1 MKIEE
6 LLRSPNIAADMDS
19 EELSSLGFKLME
31 EINMDLTSRLE
42 WEERNEKS
50 NKLAL
55 QVVERKTFPWPGA
68 SNVKFPLITIAAMQY
83 HSRAYPALISNNDV
97 VKCKV
102 YGKDDDGEMHKRA
115 DRISRHMSY
124 QVMEEDE
131 GWEENTDKTLLV
143 QAISGTAI
151 KKSYFDPVKGHNVSE
166 LVLPNDFIVNYYT
179 KSISESPRVSHRI
192 LLSSNELHERKV
204 RGVFLDVEDE
214 VPPSQI
220 SQSMLTQGKEDA
232 QGVRMQTGDDATPY
246 EFFECHFW
254 ADLDEDG
261 YKEPYIAYIRRD
273 TGKIYRIVARY
284 FQDSIEYHNGEIIR
298 IKPEQYFT
306 KYGFV
311 PSPDGG
317 FYDLGFGVLLGPTND
332 SVNTIV
338 NQLIDAGTMSVTGGG
353 FLGRG
358 VKIKGGDYSFKPHEW
373 KRVDSTGDD
382 LRANIFPLP
391 IREPNQV
398 SYQLLQLLINYG
410 ERIAGATDIMTGV
423 SPGQNTPAETS
434 RNTVEQ
440 GMKVFNGIYK
450 RTWRAMKEEFQK
462 LYRLNQLY
470 LPSEP
475 VEFEYNSELSFV
487 LPDDYSM
494 DMKLVKPAADP
505 NVVSDSQR
513 QMQAQAVLQLAQT
526 SGGFNMY
533 EVQKRYLESL
543 KVTAID
549 QILPDPK
556 GPNAIKPGPS
566 EKMQIEQMKNEER
579 SMNHQLKFKLGI
591 AKLMQQAE
599 LEQAKITELQAKAVL
614 ELEQAD
620 GVKSGHAIAML
631 EAQIGAKRAHVDG
644 IIKSIEMMQNLEK
657 EANNATTGMGTM
669 ESAGSNSAVF

>member
-6 LLRSPNIAADMDS
+6 LLRSPNIAEDMDS
-19 EELSSLGFKLME
+19 EELSSLGFRLMD
-31 EINMDLTSRLE
+31 EINLDLTSRLD
-42 WEERNEKS
+42 WEERNEKAS
-50 NKLAL
+50 KLAL

-83 HSRAYPALISNNDV
+83 HSRAYPALISNNEV

-115 DRISRHMSY
+115 DRISRHMTY

-143 QAISGTAI
+143 QAIAGTAI

-166 LVLPNDFIVNYYT
+166 LVLPNDFVVNYYT
-179 KSISESPRVSHRI
+179 KSIAESPRVSHRI
-192 LLSSNELHERKV
+192 LLSSNDLHERQV
-204 RGVFLDVEDE
+204 RGVFLKVEDE
-214 VPPSQI
+214 VQPSLPNV
-220 SQSMLTQGKEDA
+220 SMLTQAKEDA
-232 QGVRMQTGDDATPY
+232 QGVRQQSGDPDTPY
-246 EFFECHFW
+246 EFFETHFW
-254 ADLDEDG
+254 HDFDEDG

-284 FQDSIEYHNGEIIR
+284 FEDSIEYHNGEIIR

-358 VKIKGGDYSFKPHEW
+358 VKIKGGDYTFKPHEW

-391 IREPNQV
+391 IREPNGV
-398 SYQLLQLLINYG
+398 SFQLLQLLINYG
-410 ERIAGATDIMTGV
+410 ERIAGATDMMTGV

-434 RNTVEQ
+434 RNVVEQ

-475 VEFEYNSELSFV
+475 VEFEYNNEIQFV

-513 QMQAQAVLQLAQT
+513 QMQAQAVLQLAQS

-533 EVQKRYLESL
+533 EVQKRYLDAL
-543 KVTAID
+543 KVNAID

-566 EKMQIEQMKNEER
+566 EKMQIEKMKNDER
-579 SMNHQLKFKLGI
+579 QMNHQLKFKLGI
-591 AKLMQQAE
+591 AKLMQEAE
-599 LEQAKITELQAKAVL
+599 LQQAKITELQAKAVL

-620 GVKSGHAIAML
+620 GVQSGHAIAML

-644 IIKSIEMMQNLEK
+644 IIKSIEMMQNLDK
-657 EANNATTGMGTM
+657 ETSNDGAGIQGM
-669 ESAGSNSAVF
+669 EELPRN

>member
-6 LLRSPNIAADMDS
+6 LLRSPNIAEMMDD
-19 EELSSLGFKLME
+19 EELSSLGQVMMND
-31 EINMDLTSRLE
+31 INLDLNSRIE
-42 WEERNEKS
+42 WEERNERA

-55 QVVERKTFPWPGA
+55 QVVEKKTFPWPGA

-83 HSRAYPALISNNDV
+83 HSRAYPALISNNEV

-115 DRISRHMSY
+115 DRVSRHMTY

-166 LVLPNDFIVNYYT
+166 LVLPNDFVVNYYT
-179 KSISESPRVSHRI
+179 KSIPESPRVSHRI
-192 LLSSNELHERKV
+192 LLSSNDLHERQV
-204 RGVFLDVEDE
+204 RGLFLKIDDE
-214 VPPSQI
+214 PPPTTPN
-220 SQSMLTQGKEDA
+220 QSMLTNAREDA
-232 QGVRMQTGDDATPY
+232 QGVRMPTGDPDTPY
-246 EFFECHFW
+246 EFFETHFW
-254 ADLDEDG
+254 HDFDEDG

-273 TGKIYRIVARY
+273 TSKIYRIVARY
-284 FQDSIEYHNGEIIR
+284 FEDSIEYHNGEIIR

-317 FYDLGFGVLLGPTND
+317 FYDLGYGVLLGPTND

-358 VKIKGGDYSFKPHEW
+358 VKIKGGDYTFKPHEW

-487 LPDDYSM
+487 LPDDYAM

-513 QMQAQAVLQLAQT
+513 QMQAQAVLQLAT
-526 SGGFNMY
+526 STGGFNMY
-533 EVQKRYLESL
+533 EVQKRYLDAL
-543 KVTAID
+543 KVSAID

-566 EKMQIEQMKNEER
+566 EKMQIEKMKNDER
-579 SMNHQLKFKLGI
+579 QMNHQLKFKLGI
-591 AKLMQQAE
+591 AKLMQEAE
-599 LEQAKITELQAKAVL
+599 LQQAKITELQAKAVL

-644 IIKSIEMMQNLEK
+644 ILKSIEMMTNLEK
-657 EANNATTGMGTM
+657 EA
-669 ESAGSNSAVF
+669 SNDGARVQ

>member
-6 LLRSPNIAADMDS
+6 LLRSPNIAEDMDS
-19 EELSSLGFKLME
+19 EELSSLGFRLMD
-31 EINMDLTSRLE
+31 EINLDLTSRLD
-42 WEERNEKS
+42 WEERNERAS
-50 NKLAL
+50 KLAL
-55 QVVERKTFPWPGA
+55 QVVEKKTFPWPGA

-83 HSRAYPALISNNDV
+83 HSRAYPALISNNEV

-115 DRISRHMSY
+115 DRISRHMTY

-143 QAISGTAI
+143 QAIAGTAI

-166 LVLPNDFIVNYYT
+166 LVLPNDFVVNYYT
-179 KSISESPRVSHRI
+179 KSIAESPRVSHRI
-192 LLSSNELHERKV
+192 LLSSNDLHERQV
-204 RGVFLDVEDE
+204 RGVFLKVEDE
-214 VPPSQI
+214 VQPSLPNV
-220 SQSMLTQGKEDA
+220 SMLTQAKEDA
-232 QGVRMQTGDDATPY
+232 QGVRQQSGDPDTPY
-246 EFFECHFW
+246 EFFETHFW
-254 ADLDEDG
+254 HDFDEDG

-284 FQDSIEYHNGEIIR
+284 FEDSIEYHNGEIIR

-358 VKIKGGDYSFKPHEW
+358 VKIKGGDYTFKPHEW

-391 IREPNQV
+391 IREPNGV
-398 SYQLLQLLINYG
+398 SFQLLQLLINYG
-410 ERIAGATDIMTGV
+410 ERIAGATDMMTGV

-434 RNTVEQ
+434 RNVVEQ

-475 VEFEYNSELSFV
+475 VEFEYNNELQFV

-513 QMQAQAVLQLAQT
+513 QMQAQAVLQLAQS

-533 EVQKRYLESL
+533 EVQKRYLDAL
-543 KVTAID
+543 KVNAID

-566 EKMQIEQMKNEER
+566 EKMQIEKMKNDER
-579 SMNHQLKFKLGI
+579 QMNHQLRFKLGI
-591 AKLMQQAE
+591 AKLMQEAE
-599 LEQAKITELQAKAVL
+599 LQQAKITELQAKAVL

-620 GVKSGHAIAML
+620 GVQSGHAIAML

-644 IIKSIEMMQNLEK
+644 IIKSIEMMQNLDK
-657 EANNATTGMGTM
+657 ESSNDGAGIQGM
-669 ESAGSNSAVF
+669 EELPRN

>member
-6 LLRSPNIAADMDS
+6 LLRSPNIAEDMDS
-19 EELSSLGFKLME
+19 EELSSLGFRLMD
-31 EINMDLTSRLE
+31 EINLDLTSRLD
-42 WEERNEKS
+42 WEERNEKAS
-50 NKLAL
+50 KLAL

-83 HSRAYPALISNNDV
+83 HSRAYPALISNNEV

-115 DRISRHMSY
+115 DRISRHMTY

-143 QAISGTAI
+143 QAIAGTAI

-179 KSISESPRVSHRI
+179 KSIAESPRVSHRI
-192 LLSSNELHERKV
+192 LLSSNDLHERQV
-204 RGVFLDVEDE
+204 RGVFLKVEDE
-214 VPPSQI
+214 VQPSLPNV
-220 SQSMLTQGKEDA
+220 SMLTQAKEDA
-232 QGVRMQTGDDATPY
+232 QGVRQQSGDPDTPY
-246 EFFECHFW
+246 EFFETHFW
-254 ADLDEDG
+254 HDFDEDG

-284 FQDSIEYHNGEIIR
+284 FEDSIEYHNGEIIR

-358 VKIKGGDYSFKPHEW
+358 VKIKGGDYTFKPHEW

-391 IREPNQV
+391 IREPNGV
-398 SYQLLQLLINYG
+398 SFQLLQLLINYG
-410 ERIAGATDIMTGV
+410 ERIAGATDMMTGV

-434 RNTVEQ
+434 RNVVEQ

-475 VEFEYNSELSFV
+475 VEFEYNNELQFV

-513 QMQAQAVLQLAQT
+513 QMQAQAVLQLAQS

-533 EVQKRYLESL
+533 EVQKRYLDAL
-543 KVTAID
+543 KVNAID

-566 EKMQIEQMKNEER
+566 EKMQIEKMKNDER
-579 SMNHQLKFKLGI
+579 QMNHQLKFKLGI
-591 AKLMQQAE
+591 AKLMQEAE
-599 LEQAKITELQAKAVL
+599 LQQAKITELQAKAVL

-620 GVKSGHAIAML
+620 GVQSGHAIAML

-644 IIKSIEMMQNLEK
+644 IIKSIEMMQNLDK
-657 EANNATTGMGTM
+657 ESSNDGARVQGM
-669 ESAGSNSAVF
+669 EELPRN

>member
-1 MKIEE
+1 
-6 LLRSPNIAADMDS
+6 
-19 EELSSLGFKLME
+19 
-31 EINMDLTSRLE
+31 
-42 WEERNEKS
+42 
-50 NKLAL
+50 
-55 QVVERKTFPWPGA
+55 
-68 SNVKFPLITIAAMQY
+68 
-83 HSRAYPALISNNDV
+83 
-97 VKCKV
+97 
-102 YGKDDDGEMHKRA
+102 MHKRA
-115 DRISRHMSY
+115 DRISRHMTY

-143 QAISGTAI
+143 QAIAGTAI

-179 KSISESPRVSHRI
+179 KSIAESPRVSHRI
-192 LLSSNELHERKV
+192 LLSSNDLHERQV
-204 RGVFLDVEDE
+204 RGVFLKVEDE
-214 VPPSQI
+214 VQPSLPNV
-220 SQSMLTQGKEDA
+220 SMLTQAKEDA
-232 QGVRMQTGDDATPY
+232 QGVRQQSGDPDTPY
-246 EFFECHFW
+246 EFFETHFW
-254 ADLDEDG
+254 HDFDEDG

-284 FQDSIEYHNGEIIR
+284 FEDSIEYHNGEIIR

-358 VKIKGGDYSFKPHEW
+358 VKIKGGDYTFKPHEW

-391 IREPNQV
+391 IREPNGV
-398 SYQLLQLLINYG
+398 SFQLLQLLINYG
-410 ERIAGATDIMTGV
+410 ERIAGATDMMTGV

-434 RNTVEQ
+434 RNVVEQ

-475 VEFEYNSELSFV
+475 VEFEYNNELQFV

-513 QMQAQAVLQLAQT
+513 QMQAQAVLQLAQS

-533 EVQKRYLESL
+533 EVQKRYLDAL
-543 KVTAID
+543 KVNAID

-566 EKMQIEQMKNEER
+566 EKMQIEKMKNDER
-579 SMNHQLKFKLGI
+579 QMNHQLKFKLGI
-591 AKLMQQAE
+591 AKLMQEAE
-599 LEQAKITELQAKAVL
+599 LQQAKITELQAKAVL

-620 GVKSGHAIAML
+620 GVQSGHAIAML

-644 IIKSIEMMQNLEK
+644 IIKSIEMMQNLDK
-657 EANNATTGMGTM
+657 ESSNDGAGIQGMEELPRNWGIL
-669 ESAGSNSAVF
+669 

>member
-6 LLRSPNIAADMDS
+6 LLRSPNIAEDMDS
-19 EELSSLGFKLME
+19 EELSSLGFRLMD
-31 EINMDLTSRLE
+31 EINLDLTSRLD
-42 WEERNEKS
+42 WEERNERAS
-50 NKLAL
+50 KLAL
-55 QVVERKTFPWPGA
+55 QVVEKKTFPWPGA

-83 HSRAYPALISNNDV
+83 HSRAYPALISNNEV

-115 DRISRHMSY
+115 DRISRHMTY

-143 QAISGTAI
+143 QAIAGTAI
-151 KKSYFDPVKGHNVSE
+151 KKSYFDPVRGHNVSE
-166 LVLPNDFIVNYYT
+166 LVLPNDFVVNYYT
-179 KSISESPRVSHRI
+179 KSIAESPRVSHRI
-192 LLSSNELHERKV
+192 LLSSNDLHERQV
-204 RGVFLDVEDE
+204 RGVFLKVEDE
-214 VPPSQI
+214 VQPSLPNV
-220 SQSMLTQGKEDA
+220 SMLTQAKEDA
-232 QGVRMQTGDDATPY
+232 QGVRQQSGDPDTPY
-246 EFFECHFW
+246 EFFETHFW
-254 ADLDEDG
+254 HDFDEDG

-284 FQDSIEYHNGEIIR
+284 FEDSIEYHNGEIIR

-358 VKIKGGDYSFKPHEW
+358 VKIKGGDYTFKPHEW

-391 IREPNQV
+391 IREPNGV
-398 SYQLLQLLINYG
+398 SFQLLQLLINYG
-410 ERIAGATDIMTGV
+410 ERIAGATDMMTGV

-434 RNTVEQ
+434 RNVVEQ

-475 VEFEYNSELSFV
+475 VEFEYNNELQFV

-513 QMQAQAVLQLAQT
+513 QMQAQAVLQLAQS

-533 EVQKRYLESL
+533 EVQKRYLDAL
-543 KVTAID
+543 KVNAID

-566 EKMQIEQMKNEER
+566 EKMQIEKMKNDER
-579 SMNHQLKFKLGI
+579 QMNHQLKFKLGI

-657 EANNATTGMGTM
+657 EANNDGAGIQGM
-669 ESAGSNSAVF
+669 EDVPRN

>member
-1 MKIEE
+1 
-6 LLRSPNIAADMDS
+6 MDS
-19 EELSSLGFKLME
+19 EELSSLGFRLMD
-31 EINMDLTSRLE
+31 EINLDLTSRLD
-42 WEERNEKS
+42 WEERNERAS
-50 NKLAL
+50 KLAL
-55 QVVERKTFPWPGA
+55 QVVEKKTFPWPGA

-83 HSRAYPALISNNDV
+83 HSRAYPALISNNEV

-115 DRISRHMSY
+115 DRISRHMTY

-143 QAISGTAI
+143 QAIAGTAI
-151 KKSYFDPVKGHNVSE
+151 KKSYFDPVRGHNVSE
-166 LVLPNDFIVNYYT
+166 LVLPNDFVVNYYT
-179 KSISESPRVSHRI
+179 KSIAESPRVSHRI
-192 LLSSNELHERKV
+192 LLSSNDLHERQV
-204 RGVFLDVEDE
+204 RGVFLKVEDE
-214 VPPSQI
+214 VQPSLPNV
-220 SQSMLTQGKEDA
+220 SMLTQAKEDA
-232 QGVRMQTGDDATPY
+232 QGVRQQSGDPDTPY
-246 EFFECHFW
+246 EFFETHFW
-254 ADLDEDG
+254 HDFDEDG

-284 FQDSIEYHNGEIIR
+284 FEDSIEYHNGEIIR

-358 VKIKGGDYSFKPHEW
+358 VKIKGGDYTFKPHEW

-391 IREPNQV
+391 IREPNGV
-398 SYQLLQLLINYG
+398 SFQLLQLLINYG
-410 ERIAGATDIMTGV
+410 ERIAGATDMMTGV

-434 RNTVEQ
+434 RNVVEQ

-475 VEFEYNSELSFV
+475 VEFEYNNELQFV

-513 QMQAQAVLQLAQT
+513 QMQAQAVLQLAQS

-533 EVQKRYLESL
+533 EVQKRYLDAL
-543 KVTAID
+543 KVNAID

-566 EKMQIEQMKNEER
+566 EKMQIEKMKNDER
-579 SMNHQLKFKLGI
+579 QMNHQLKFKLGI

-657 EANNATTGMGTM
+657 EANNDG
-669 ESAGSNSAVF
+669 AGQMQEMPSP